1 MANEFRNR
9 TLTGV
14 GTSATILYATPD
26 GKTSIVLELDV
37 ANTTSSVVEAT
48 VELLDYSDASGSGVG
63 TNWKHIVKNA
73 PVPAGGSLMVIAG
86 QKIVLEERSGGTGD
100 AIRVTSSAATSID
113 VVSAILE
120 DVNP

>member
-26 GKTSIVLELDV
+26 GKTSIMLELDI
-37 ANTTSSVVEAT
+37 ANTTSAVVEAS
-48 VELLDYSDASGSGVG
+48 VEILDYSDATGGGVG

-73 PVPAGGSLMVIAG
+73 PVPSGGSLMVIAG

-100 AIRVTSSAATSID
+100 SVRVTSSAATSLD
-113 VVSAILE
+113 VVAAILE

>member
-1 MANEFRNR
+1 MANEFTNAIAQNINAVAGTG
-9 TLTGV
+9 TL
-14 GTSATILYATPD
+14 LYTAPA
-26 GKTSIVLELDV
+26 GKTCIMLELDI
-37 ANTTSSVVEAT
+37 ANTSSAVIEASVEILDKSVSTSAWRY
-48 VELLDYSDASGSGVG
+48 L
-63 TNWKHIVKNA
+63 VKNA

-100 AIRVTSSAATSID
+100 AIRITSSAATSID

>member
-14 GTSATILYATPD
+14 GTSATSLYATPD
-26 GKTSIVLELDV
+26 GKTSIVLELDL

-86 QKIVLEERSGGTGD
+86 QKIVLEAGD
-100 AIRVTSSAATSID
+100 KVRVTSSAANVMD
-113 VVSAILE
+113 AVAAILE
-120 DVNP
+120 DVNS

>member
-14 GTSATILYATPD
+14 GTSATTLCATPD
-26 GKTSIVLELDV
+26 GKTSIVLELDL

-100 AIRVTSSAATSID
+100 AIRITSSAATSID